1 MTNTLLETVV
11 FRKGH
16 KNSKGELAE
25 WVIVQHNT
33 GKLLSSHKSK
43 SAAEKHLQQMEY
55 YKHAKHE
62 SVADYR
68 KDFVAFVE
76 GVFERLDRPEIS
88 KPIIDG
94 FRALCDMNP

>member
-1 MTNTLLETVV
+1 MANTLLETVV

-55 YKHAKHE
+55 YKHAKTE
-62 SVADYR
+62 SVINYQ
-68 KDFVAFVE
+68 KEYEVFVE
-76 GVFERLDRPEIS
+76 SVFEKLGCPEAS
-88 KPIIDG
+88 KPVLDG
-94 FRALCDMNP
+94 FQALINAQ